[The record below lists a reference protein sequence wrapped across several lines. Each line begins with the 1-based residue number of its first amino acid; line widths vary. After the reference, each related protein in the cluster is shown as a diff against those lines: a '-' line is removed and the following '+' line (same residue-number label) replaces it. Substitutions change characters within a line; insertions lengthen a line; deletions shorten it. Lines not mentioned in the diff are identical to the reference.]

1 MNKKTVFVTV
11 VVLSVIAVIS
21 LGVIVI
27 NLFNTENGENNVQS
41 GEHSNGTDTSTS
53 NNGSNNNEKATN
65 VVLTSTIGI
74 KILENL
80 KLPNLYSDDLN
91 KEVEKNGITDKFIR
105 EYVIMQVLNNEKYS
119 KYLKE
124 NEQDMT
130 RFITAEDLKNIASE
144 IFENGKNIVNGD
156 TLSLAK
162 FNINKLTYEIL
173 SLGFTGNDFNFV
185 IFLPYEIK
193 EYENRVEVYMY
204 KVYITR
210 KTRVDGEN
218 EVTSDEIY
226 YDLLKNDLAISVI
239 DENMYD
245 EDTQREF
252 VKGKIDDGSIKRD
265 KLKKAKVT
273 MLKKDGKYLIS
284 KYE

>member
-53 NNGSNNNEKATN
+53 NNGSNNEKATN